1 MDVNLIVLQSFFS
14 NQLNATYHYLEYNT
28 AFMAVHSSTALT
40 VLTSS
45 RQGRKWSIKTASLS
59 SPNSE
64 KNIEQVTNCMFSHVV
79 YTNM

>member
-1 MDVNLIVLQSFFS
+1 MCCNLFF

-28 AFMAVHSSTALT
+28 AFMAVRSNTAST

-45 RQGRKWSIKTASLS
+45 RQGRKWSIKTANLS

-64 KNIEQVTNCMFSHVV
+64 KNIEQVSNCMFSHIA